1 MTDKNFN
8 FFFSIMICSYNS
20 EKYISETLDS
30 IIAQSFKKWEIIIVD
45 DGSTDNSTRIIENY
59 TNKDEKSKL
68 IKQKN
73 QGLASARN
81 TAIRN
86 SNSDW
91 IVIIDHDDKFNI
103 DRLQNQYEDII
114 KNPDCKLLFGDSML
128 FDAFNFKKNALSV
141 PPAC

>member
-1 MTDKNFN
+1 MTDKNIN

-20 EKYISETLDS
+20 EKFISETLDS
-30 IIAQSFKKWEIIIVD
+30 IIAQSFKNWEIIIVD
-45 DGSTDNSTRIIENY
+45 DGSIDNSTNIIENY
-59 TNKDEKSKL
+59 TKKYENIKL
-68 IKQKN
+68 IKQQKN

-91 IVIIDHDDKFNI
+91 IVIIDHDDKFYI

-114 KNPDCKLLFGDSML
+114 KNPDSKLFFGDSIF
-128 FDAFNFKKNALSV
+128 FDAFNFKKNRF
-141 PPAC
+141 